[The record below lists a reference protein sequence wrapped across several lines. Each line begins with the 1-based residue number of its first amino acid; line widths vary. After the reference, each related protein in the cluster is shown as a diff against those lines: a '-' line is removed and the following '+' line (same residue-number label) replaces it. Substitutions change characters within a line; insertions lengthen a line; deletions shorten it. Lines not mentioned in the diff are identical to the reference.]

1 MKLQQKIAGALQNL
15 ATNRENRAQISQQ
28 VCVVFYFFVFFVNF
42 FFLKKGGVPVLIQLI
57 RTDDQKLQKYGLG
70 GLKRLVYNSREAT
83 LAFQKLGGLPPLI
96 ALLDSDDP
104 SVLKNAVHAV
114 NRVRHY
120 IGREPVE
127 ALGGVAALGR
137 LLTCEHDKIR
147 ALARRNLQSM
157 DEDVHAWML
166 RIERVAVR
174 LLVAARVL
182 LGPHAFVRPSAWD
195 VGEAAASPVEA
206 AASATSSSSSS
217 PGSASSP
224 TASSSRRKL
233 SLMRRRPAAAASKT
247 SSSVVGAG
255 GAGSGGAGLLVEAP
269 PNPAL
274 ANLPHMTR
282 ETNVLLTS
290 MGYGETYWHL
300 RPGTP
305 HMLPVPLLQII
316 ISFLDVDCVLSSTQK
331 RLIFAWARDKSTL
344 GKPVEEFLTRITNIA
359 PCSPGPSNSDSVKKA
374 SCTIC

>member
-1 MKLQQKIAGALQNL
+1 M
-15 ATNRENRAQISQQ
+15 
-28 VCVVFYFFVFFVNF
+28 
-42 FFLKKGGVPVLIQLI
+42 LIQLI
-57 RTDDQKLQKYGLG
+57 KTEDQKLQKYGLG

-104 SVLKNAVHAV
+104 SVLKNAIHAV

-127 ALGGVAALGR
+127 ALGGLAAMGR

-157 DEDVHAWML
+157 DEDIHAWL
-166 RIERVAVR
+166 CRIERVALR

-182 LGPHAFVRPSAWD
+182 LNPHAFARPLAWD
-195 VGEAAASPVEA
+195 QTISPDAAEASPASASA
-206 AASATSSSSSS
+206 ANSPASATL
-217 PGSASSP
+217 
-224 TASSSRRKL
+224 RRKL
-233 SLMRRRPAAAASKT
+233 SLLPRRRPSLRSS
-247 SSSVVGAG
+247 SSSVGRMEGTNAAAGAV
-255 GAGSGGAGLLVEAP
+255 ASASAPVIAEAP
-269 PNPAL
+269 PSPAL
-274 ANLPHMTR
+274 ASLPRMTR

-316 ISFLDVDCVLSSTQK
+316 ISHLDADFVLSSAQK
-331 RLIFAWARDKSTL
+331 RLIFAWARDRSTL
-344 GKPVEEFLTRITNIA
+344 GKSADEFLTRITNIV
-359 PCSPGPSNSDSVKKA
+359 PVSTGVPSTDAAKKG
-374 SCTIC
+374 CTIC